1 MGESSKILT
10 AADVLVEEADELL
23 SKGDIVQASEKY
35 YKAAEE
41 SIKLLVKILDI
52 KEIMEKVEKDGYWD
66 LGTLDEAVE
75 KISQKVKKKE
85 IFEYWMSAVATLTAN
100 LPADELEKE
109 AEEVRKLVRIAD
121 EIANSG
127 MA

>member
-10 AADVLVEEADELL
+10 ASDVLIEEADDLL
-23 SKGDIVQASEKY
+23 SKGDITQASEKY

-66 LGTLDEAVE
+66 LGTLDEAVQ
-75 KISQKVKKKE
+75 KISEKVKK
-85 IFEYWMSAVATLTAN
+85 S
-100 LPADELEKE
+100 
-109 AEEVRKLVRIAD
+109 
-121 EIANSG
+121 
-127 MA
+127 

>member
-10 AADVLVEEADELL
+10 ASDVLIEEADDLL
-23 SKGDIVQASEKY
+23 SKGDITQASEKY

-66 LGTLDEAVE
+66 LGTLDEAVQ
-75 KISQKVKKKE
+75 KISEKVKKSE
-85 IFEYWMSAVATLTAN
+85 VFEYWMSAVAILTAN
-100 LPADELEKE
+100 LSVDELENE
-109 AEEVRKLVRIAD
+109 AKEVRKLVRIAD
-121 EIANSG
+121 EIVNSG